1 MRIFLIGPG
10 CKPIPPK
17 GWGAIESL
25 IWDYYENLSK
35 QNIETIIINDINLT
49 NVINICNIEQP
60 DVIHIMYDDYINI
73 VPFLRCNK
81 ILYTSHYA
89 FITNEYF
96 ETKFNG
102 YFNNVFSKV
111 ISNKDKIQ
119 LNALSSSIGDVYEK
133 YGYNGKK
140 FILSNGARN
149 DLFKYT
155 TQPTKNNK
163 SVYVAKIEERKR
175 QYIYQCI
182 EDIDFIGNYH
192 DSSFDINNANYLGE
206 WNKKTLYEKLTEY
219 GNLILLSSGEADPLV
234 TKEAL
239 IAGLGIVVNEISSA
253 NLDLTKEFITVIPNY
268 KLNDIEYIE
277 EKIKEN
283 REYSVN
289 NRNEI
294 REYALANFSWDSI
307 IKKYIKNIQELD

>member
-1 MRIFLIGPG
+1 MKIILIGPG
-10 CKPIPPK
+10 MKPIPPS

-25 IWDYYENLSK
+25 IWDYYENLTK
-35 QNIETIIINDINLT
+35 QNIETIIINDTNLS
-49 NVINICNIEQP
+49 NVIDICNMEQP

-89 FITNEYF
+89 FITNKYF
-96 ETKFNG
+96 QTIFNN
-102 YFNNVFSKV
+102 YFNNMFSKV
-111 ISNKDKIQ
+111 IANQDRIQ
-119 LNALSSSIGDVYEK
+119 LNALSSSIGDVYK
-133 YGYNGKK
+133 KHGYTGKMY
-140 FILSNGARN
+140 ILSNGARS

-155 TQPTKNNK
+155 TQPTKSNK

-175 QYIYQCI
+175 QYLYQCI

-192 DSSFDINNANYLGE
+192 NSTFDINNANYLGE
-206 WNKKTLYEKLTEY
+206 WKKKTLYGKLTEY
-219 GNLILLSSGEADPLV
+219 GNLLLLSSGEADPLV

-253 NLDLTKEFITVIPNY
+253 NLDLTKEFITVIPND
-268 KLNDIEYIE
+268 KLDDIEYIE
-277 EKIKEN
+277 EKIKKN
-283 REYSVN
+283 REYSVK

-294 REYALANFSWDSI
+294 REYALENFSWDSI
-307 IKKYIKNIQELD
+307 IKKYIKNILELD